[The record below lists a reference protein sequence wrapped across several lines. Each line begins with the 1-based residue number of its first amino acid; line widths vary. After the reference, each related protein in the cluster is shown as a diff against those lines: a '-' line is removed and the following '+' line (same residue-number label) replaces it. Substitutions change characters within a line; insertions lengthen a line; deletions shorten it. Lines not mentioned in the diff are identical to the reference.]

1 MTEALTPMSIPPR
14 PADGHKGTFG
24 TVLVIGGQCDRQ
36 TMMIGSP
43 ALTALGA
50 LRSGAG
56 RVILSMPRPIMD
68 QGLVLIPSATGC
80 PLDVDAEGR
89 LDVSSA
95 CESLDAVEA
104 DVQAVAVGPGLGR
117 GVAAQGI
124 VSHLL
129 SRPGPPLVIDADG
142 LNAIADAPGMLEGR
156 RRPCLLTPHPGE
168 YARLADALDLP
179 AAGADPASRIAA
191 AAALALRVQGIVALK
206 GPGTVVSD
214 GTRHWTCDAG
224 SVVLAIPGSGDVL
237 TGMVASLLG
246 QFPQADA
253 ASAMAAATW
262 LHGCAGQQWEQD
274 QGSTGML
281 AFELAEELPTLMQA
295 CREGAI
301 RPGGADS
308 TPAGGTL

>member
-1 MTEALTPMSIPPR
+1 MTDALAPMSLPPR

-24 TVLVIGGQCDRQ
+24 TVLIIGGQCGTRS
-36 TMMIGSP
+36 MMVGSP
-43 ALTALGA
+43 TLAALGA

-56 RVILSMPRPIMD
+56 RVILAMPQPIMG
-68 QGLVLIPSATGC
+68 QGLVLVPSATGC
-80 PLDVDAEGR
+80 PLAVDAEGEI
-89 LDVSSA
+89 DVRSA
-95 CESLDAVEA
+95 CDAIDAVEA

-117 GVAAQGI
+117 GAATQAI
-124 VSHLL
+124 MSHML
-129 SRPGPPLVIDADG
+129 SRQGPPLVIDADG
-142 LNAIADAPGMLEGR
+142 LNAIADAPGMLEHR
-156 RRPCLLTPHPGE
+156 RRSCILTPHPGE
-168 YARLADALDLP
+168 YGRLADALDLP
-179 AAGADPASRIAA
+179 AAGEDQASRSAA
-191 AAALALRVQGIVALK
+191 AAALANRFQGVVALK

-224 SVVLAIPGSGDVL
+224 TVVLAVPGSGDVL

-246 QFPQADA
+246 QFPHVDI
-253 ASAMAAATW
+253 ASLVALATW

-281 AFELAEELPTLMQA
+281 AFELAEELPVLVQA
-295 CREGAI
+295 HRDGSF

>member
-1 MTEALTPMSIPPR
+1 MTDALAPMSLPPR
-14 PADGHKGTFG
+14 PVDGHKGTFG
-24 TVLVIGGQCDRQ
+24 TVLVIGGQCGTR

-56 RVILSMPRPIMD
+56 RVILAMPRPIMG
-68 QGLVLIPSATGC
+68 QGLVLVPSATGC
-80 PLDVDAEGR
+80 PLAVDAESEI
-89 LDVSSA
+89 DVHSA
-95 CESLDAVEA
+95 CEAIDAVVA

-117 GVAAQGI
+117 GAAGEAI
-124 VSHLL
+124 MSHLL
-129 SRPGPPLVIDADG
+129 SRQGAPLVIDADG
-142 LNAIADAPGMLEGR
+142 LNAIADAPGMLEHR
-156 RRPCLLTPHPGE
+156 RRSCILTPHPGE
-168 YARLADALDLP
+168 YGRLAEALDLP
-179 AAGADPASRIAA
+179 AAGEDQPSRIAA
-191 AAALALRVQGIVALK
+191 AAALANRFQGVVALK

-224 SVVLAIPGSGDVL
+224 TVVLAVPGSGDVL

-246 QFPQADA
+246 QFPHADI
-253 ASAMAAATW
+253 ASVVALATW

-281 AFELAEELPTLMQA
+281 AFELAEELPVLVQA
-295 CREGAI
+295 HRDGVI
-301 RPGGADS
+301 RPGGTDS